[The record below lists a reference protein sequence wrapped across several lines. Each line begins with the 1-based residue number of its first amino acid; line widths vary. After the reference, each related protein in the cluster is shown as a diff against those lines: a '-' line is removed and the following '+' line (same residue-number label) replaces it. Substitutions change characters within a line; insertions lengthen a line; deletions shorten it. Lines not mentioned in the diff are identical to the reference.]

1 MSPSPT
7 RYTAMTL
14 IRRLLPVILILLV
27 SVCAHSQEAA
37 AVDSLRK
44 AMEKAVTLEQKFPL
58 MEELSRVLMNVSPKQ
73 SDEMGSQLI
82 TLAEES
88 RDRKYMF
95 KAYLSNGTRC
105 SYMAS
110 QKVYSDKA
118 LGFYN
123 KALELARQN
132 RLTEETAIAQ
142 QHQALFYLMI
152 PDKEKAFAYITQAS
166 SLTATLP
173 NDSLRAESFNIFGQ
187 VYQAKNENIMA
198 LRSYLNGLRLAEDIK
213 NPALIRN
220 CYIYLS
226 DFYSDIEDY
235 DKSIDYMTLAFKK
248 LDQINEKNVPYQ
260 KVIYTNNLGNLFA
273 KKKNYDIAISYF
285 ERSIR
290 MADSLKF
297 STLKIPGYIS
307 LLNQYLRIDE
317 PQKALNYLNS
327 KEGDELKKYLT
338 NFGMAPVI
346 DQAYGVVYTGLG
358 RFDSAGIL
366 LEKARPMFENS
377 GNEYN
382 KVGFIAQLATY
393 YNKSGNYKMAIEQYL
408 QVKELSERNGW
419 LENVEKAAKYLDTL
433 YRKTGNLQE
442 SGKYNALYY
451 QYKDSIKTLKREN
464 EMRKEEADDEQ
475 QRLLKSQK
483 EAEELKKR
491 RNNIQ
496 YLAIVIGIISLFLSL
511 VVLGMFKVSA
521 GVIKAIG
528 FFVFLMFF
536 EFIFLIFKKNIYEFT
551 KGEPWKDLAFMI
563 GLAAIL
569 VPLHHWL
576 EHKVLH
582 YLTSHNRLTAAGHQI
597 RRRIFGR
604 GDQ

>member
-1 MSPSPT
+1 MN
-7 RYTAMTL
+7 RL
-14 IRRLLPVILILLV
+14 RRLIPVILLLIV
-27 SVCAHSQEAA
+27 SLSARSQEAA

-44 AMEKAVTLEQKFPL
+44 AMAKANTLEEKFPM
-58 MEELSRVLMNVSPKQ
+58 MEELSRVLMNVNPKQ
-73 SDEMGSQLI
+73 SDDMGSQLI

-95 KAYLSNGTRC
+95 KAYLSNGDRS

-110 QKVYSDKA
+110 QKAYSDKA
-118 LGFYN
+118 IEFYE
-123 KALELARQN
+123 KALALAKQN
-132 RLTEETAIAQ
+132 RMIEETGTAQ
-142 QHQALFYLMI
+142 LHLAMLYLMI
-152 PDKEKAFAYITQAS
+152 PDKEKALSIAS
-166 SLTATLP
+166 EAKSLLENQS
-173 NDSLRAESFNIFGQ
+173 NDSLKAESLNVEGQ
-187 VYQAKNENIMA
+187 AYQAKRGNIIA
-198 LRSYLNGLRLAEDIK
+198 LQRYFKALRLAEKIN

-220 CYIYLS
+220 CYLYLS

-235 DKSIDYMTLAFKK
+235 DKAIDFMTLAYKQLDK
-248 LDQINEKNVPYQ
+248 LNEKNVPYQ

-273 KKKNYDIAISYF
+273 KKKNYNIAISYF

-297 STLKIPGYIS
+297 STLKIPGYVS
-307 LLNQYLRIDE
+307 LLNQYIRLDE
-317 PQKALNYLNS
+317 PQKALDYLNS
-327 KEGDELKKYLT
+327 SSGAELKKYLS

-377 GNEYN
+377 TNLYN
-382 KVGFIAQLATY
+382 KVGFLAQLASY
-393 YNKSGNYKMAIEQYL
+393 YNKSGNYKLAIDHYL
-408 QVKELSERNGW
+408 QVMQLSEQNGW

-433 YRKTGNLQE
+433 YRKTGNLDE
-442 SGKYNALYY
+442 AGKFNIIYY
-451 QYKDSIKTLKREN
+451 KYKDSIKTLLIEN
-464 EMRKEEADDEQ
+464 DIRKEEAEDER
-475 QRLLKSQK
+475 QRQLEAEK

-496 YLAIVIGIISLFLSL
+496 YLAIVIGIISLFVSL
-511 VVLGMFKVSA
+511 VILGMFKVSA
-521 GVIKAIG
+521 GVIRAIG

-582 YLTSHNRLTAAGHQI
+582 YLTSHNRLTAAGHHI
-597 RRRIFGR
+597 RKRIFGK
-604 GDQ
+604 GDE

>member
-1 MSPSPT
+1 MI
-7 RYTAMTL
+7 YL
-14 IRRLLPVILILLV
+14 RRLLPVILILCISL
-27 SVCAHSQEAA
+27 SVRSQEAA

-44 AMEKAVTLEQKFPL
+44 ALSKALTLEEKFPL
-58 MEELSRVLMNVSPKQ
+58 MEELSRVLMNVNPKEA
-73 SDEMGSQLI
+73 DETGAGLI
-82 TLAEES
+82 KLAEES

-95 KAYLSNGTRC
+95 KAYLSNGDRN

-110 QKVYSDKA
+110 QKAYSDKSIQY
-118 LGFYN
+118 YN

-132 RLTEETAIAQ
+132 RLTEETGIAQ
-142 QHQALFYLMI
+142 LHLAMLYLVI
-152 PDKEKAFAYITQAS
+152 PDKEKALSNITQGS
-166 SLTATLP
+166 SLIATLS
-173 NDSLRAESFNIFGQ
+173 NDSLRAESYNVFGQ
-187 VYQAKNENIMA
+187 VYQAKNENILA
-198 LRSYLNGLRLAEDIK
+198 LRSYLNALRLAESLK
-213 NPALIRN
+213 NAALIRN

-235 DKSIDYMTLAFKK
+235 DRSIDYMTLAYKK
-248 LDQINEKNVPYQ
+248 IDEVKEKNVPYQ

-297 STLKIPGYIS
+297 STLKIPGYVS
-307 LLNQYLRIDE
+307 LLNQYLRKDE
-317 PQKALNYLNS
+317 PQKALDYLNS
-327 KEGDELKKYLT
+327 TPGSELKQYLV

-358 RFDSAGIL
+358 RYDSAGIY

-377 GNEYN
+377 SNESS
-382 KVGFIAQLATY
+382 KVGFLAQMATY
-393 YNKSGNYKMAIEQYL
+393 YNKSGNYKMAIDHFL
-408 QVKELSERNGW
+408 RVKEISERNGW
-419 LENVEKAAKYLDTL
+419 LDFVEKSSKNLDSL
-433 YRKTGNLQE
+433 YRKTGNLE
-442 SGKYNALYY
+442 EAGRYNAVYY
-451 QYKDSIKTLKREN
+451 QFKDSIETLRRDK
-464 EMRKEEADDEQ
+464 EMRQAEAEDEQ
-475 QRLLKSQK
+475 QRLERSQQA
-483 EAEELKKR
+483 AEELKKR

-496 YLAIVIGIISLFLSL
+496 YLAIVIGIISLFVSL
-511 VVLGMFKVSA
+511 VILGMFKVSS

-536 EFIFLIFKKNIYEFT
+536 EFIFLIFKKQIYTQT

-563 GLAAIL
+563 ALAAIL

-582 YLTSHNRLTAAGHQI
+582 YLTSHNRLTAAGHHI
-597 RRRIFGR
+597 RKKIFGK
-604 GDQ
+604 GGAE

>member
-1 MSPSPT
+1 
-7 RYTAMTL
+7 MTL

-44 AMEKAVTLEQKFPL
+44 AMEKAVTLEQKFPM
-58 MEELSRVLMNVSPKQ
+58 MEELSRVLMNVNPAQ
-73 SDEMGSQLI
+73 SDEVGSQLI

-95 KAYLSNGTRC
+95 KAYLSNGVRC

-110 QKVYSDKA
+110 QKAYSEKA
-118 LGFYN
+118 IEFYS
-123 KALELARQN
+123 KALELAKKN
-132 RLTEETAIAQ
+132 HMTEETGTAQ
-142 QHQALFYLMI
+142 LHMAMLYLMI
-152 PDKEKAFAYITQAS
+152 PDKEKAMSI
-166 SLTATLP
+166 ATEAKTLLENQP
-173 NDSLRAESFNIFGQ
+173 NDSLKAESLNVEGQ
-187 VYQAKNENIMA
+187 VYQAKRGNIIA
-198 LRSYLNGLRLAEDIK
+198 LQRYFTALRLAEKIN

-220 CYIYLS
+220 CYLYLS

-235 DKSIDYMTLAFKK
+235 DKAIDFMTLAYKQLDK
-248 LDQINEKNVPYQ
+248 LNEKNVPYQ

-273 KKKNYDIAISYF
+273 KKKNYNIAISYF

-297 STLKIPGYIS
+297 STLKIPGYVS
-307 LLNQYLRIDE
+307 LLNQYIRLDE
-317 PQKALNYLNS
+317 PQKALDYLNS
-327 KEGDELKKYLT
+327 SSGAELKKYLS

-377 GNEYN
+377 TNLYN
-382 KVGFIAQLATY
+382 KVGFLAQLASY
-393 YNKSGNYKMAIEQYL
+393 YNKSGNYKLAIDHYL
-408 QVKELSERNGW
+408 QVMQLSEQNGW

-433 YRKTGNLQE
+433 YRKTGNLDE
-442 SGKYNALYY
+442 AGKFNIIYY
-451 QYKDSIKTLKREN
+451 KYKDSIKTLLIEN
-464 EMRKEEADDEQ
+464 DIRKEEAEDER
-475 QRLLKSQK
+475 QRQLEAEK

-496 YLAIVIGIISLFLSL
+496 YLAIVIGIISLFVSL
-511 VVLGMFKVSA
+511 VILGMFKVSA
-521 GVIKAIG
+521 GVIRAIG

-563 GLAAIL
+563 ALAAIL

-597 RRRIFGR
+597 RKRIFGR

>member
-1 MSPSPT
+1 
-7 RYTAMTL
+7 
-14 IRRLLPVILILLV
+14 
-27 SVCAHSQEAA
+27 
-37 AVDSLRK
+37 
-44 AMEKAVTLEQKFPL
+44 
-58 MEELSRVLMNVSPKQ
+58 
-73 SDEMGSQLI
+73 MGSQLI

-327 KEGDELKKYLT
+327 KEGNELKKYLT

>member
-1 MSPSPT
+1 MN
-7 RYTAMTL
+7 RL
-14 IRRLLPVILILLV
+14 RRLIPVILLLIV
-27 SVCAHSQEAA
+27 SLSARSQEAA

-44 AMEKAVTLEQKFPL
+44 AMAKANTLEEKFPM
-58 MEELSRVLMNVSPKQ
+58 MEELSRVLMNVNPKQ
-73 SDEMGSQLI
+73 SDDMGSQLI

-95 KAYLSNGTRC
+95 KAYLSNGDRS

-110 QKVYSDKA
+110 QKAYSDKA
-118 LGFYN
+118 IEFYE
-123 KALELARQN
+123 KALALAKQN
-132 RLTEETAIAQ
+132 RMIEETGTAQ
-142 QHQALFYLMI
+142 LHLAMLYLMI
-152 PDKEKAFAYITQAS
+152 PDKEKALSIAS
-166 SLTATLP
+166 EAKSLLENQS
-173 NDSLRAESFNIFGQ
+173 NDSLKAESLNVEGQ
-187 VYQAKNENIMA
+187 AYQAKRGNIIA
-198 LRSYLNGLRLAEDIK
+198 LQRYFKALRLAEKIN

-220 CYIYLS
+220 CYLYLS

-235 DKSIDYMTLAFKK
+235 DKAIDFMTLAYKQLDK
-248 LDQINEKNVPYQ
+248 LNEKNVPYQ

-273 KKKNYDIAISYF
+273 KKKNYNIAISYF

-297 STLKIPGYIS
+297 STLKIPGYVS
-307 LLNQYLRIDE
+307 LLNQYIRLDE
-317 PQKALNYLNS
+317 PQKALDYLNS
-327 KEGDELKKYLT
+327 SSGAELKKYLS

-377 GNEYN
+377 TNLYN
-382 KVGFIAQLATY
+382 KVGFLAQLASY
-393 YNKSGNYKMAIEQYL
+393 YNKSGNYKLAIDHYL
-408 QVKELSERNGW
+408 QVMQLSEQNGW

-433 YRKTGNLQE
+433 YRKTGNLDE
-442 SGKYNALYY
+442 AGKFNIIYY
-451 QYKDSIKTLKREN
+451 KYKDSIKTLLIEN
-464 EMRKEEADDEQ
+464 DIRKEEAEDER
-475 QRLLKSQK
+475 QRQLEAEK

-496 YLAIVIGIISLFLSL
+496 YLAIVIGIISLFVSL
-511 VVLGMFKVSA
+511 VILGMFKVSA
-521 GVIKAIG
+521 GVIRAIG

-563 GLAAIL
+563 ALAAIL

-582 YLTSHNRLTAAGHQI
+582 YLTSHNRLTAAGHHI
-597 RRRIFGR
+597 RKRIFGK
-604 GDQ
+604 GDE

>member
-1 MSPSPT
+1 
-7 RYTAMTL
+7 
-14 IRRLLPVILILLV
+14 V
-27 SVCAHSQEAA
+27 
-37 AVDSLRK
+37 
-44 AMEKAVTLEQKFPL
+44 
-58 MEELSRVLMNVSPKQ
+58 
-73 SDEMGSQLI
+73 
-82 TLAEES
+82 
-88 RDRKYMF
+88 
-95 KAYLSNGTRC
+95 
-105 SYMAS
+105 
-110 QKVYSDKA
+110 
-118 LGFYN
+118 
-123 KALELARQN
+123 
-132 RLTEETAIAQ
+132 
-142 QHQALFYLMI
+142 
-152 PDKEKAFAYITQAS
+152 
-166 SLTATLP
+166 
-173 NDSLRAESFNIFGQ
+173 
-187 VYQAKNENIMA
+187 
-198 LRSYLNGLRLAEDIK
+198 
-213 NPALIRN
+213 RN

-235 DKSIDYMTLAFKK
+235 DKSIDYMTLAYKK
-248 LDQINEKNVPYQ
+248 LDQINEKNVAYQ

-358 RFDSAGIL
+358 RYDSAGIL
-366 LEKARPMFENS
+366 LEKAGPMFENS
-377 GNEYN
+377 GNDYN
-382 KVGFIAQLATY
+382 KVGFLAQLASY
-393 YNKSGNYKMAIEQYL
+393 YNKSGNYKMAIEKYL
-408 QVKELSERNGW
+408 LVKEFSERNGW
-419 LENVEKAAKYLDTL
+419 LENVEKASKYLDTL

-563 GLAAIL
+563 ALAAIL

-604 GDQ
+604 GDAE

>member
-1 MSPSPT
+1 
-7 RYTAMTL
+7 MTL

-44 AMEKAVTLEQKFPL
+44 AMAKAVTLEQKFPM
-58 MEELSRVLMNVSPKQ
+58 MEELSRVLMNVNPKQ
-73 SDEMGSQLI
+73 SDDMGSQLI

-95 KAYLSNGTRC
+95 KAYLSNGDRS

-110 QKVYSDKA
+110 QKAYSDKA
-118 LGFYN
+118 IEFYE
-123 KALELARQN
+123 KALALAKQN
-132 RLTEETAIAQ
+132 RMIEETGTAQ
-142 QHQALFYLMI
+142 LHLAMLYLMI
-152 PDKEKAFAYITQAS
+152 PDKEKALSIAS
-166 SLTATLP
+166 EAKSLLENQS
-173 NDSLRAESFNIFGQ
+173 NDSLKAESLNVEGQ
-187 VYQAKNENIMA
+187 AYQAKRGNIIA
-198 LRSYLNGLRLAEDIK
+198 LQRYFKALRLAEKIN

-220 CYIYLS
+220 CYLYLS

-235 DKSIDYMTLAFKK
+235 DKAIDFMTLAYKQLDK
-248 LDQINEKNVPYQ
+248 LNEKNVPYQ

-273 KKKNYDIAISYF
+273 KKKNYNIAISYF

-297 STLKIPGYIS
+297 STLKIPGYVS
-307 LLNQYLRIDE
+307 LLNQYIRLDE
-317 PQKALNYLNS
+317 PQKALDYLNS
-327 KEGDELKKYLT
+327 SSGAELKKYLS

-377 GNEYN
+377 TNLYN
-382 KVGFIAQLATY
+382 KVGFLAQLASY
-393 YNKSGNYKMAIEQYL
+393 YNKSGNYKLAIDHYL
-408 QVKELSERNGW
+408 QVMQLSEQNGW

-433 YRKTGNLQE
+433 YRKTGNLDE
-442 SGKYNALYY
+442 AGKFNIIYY
-451 QYKDSIKTLKREN
+451 KYKDSIKTLLIEN
-464 EMRKEEADDEQ
+464 DIRKEEAEDER
-475 QRLLKSQK
+475 QRQLEAEK

-496 YLAIVIGIISLFLSL
+496 YLAIVIGIISLFVSL
-511 VVLGMFKVSA
+511 VILGMFKVSA
-521 GVIKAIG
+521 GVIRAIG

-597 RRRIFGR
+597 RKRIFGR

>member
-1 MSPSPT
+1 
-7 RYTAMTL
+7 MTL

-44 AMEKAVTLEQKFPL
+44 AMAKAVTLEQKFPM
-58 MEELSRVLMNVSPKQ
+58 MEELSRVLMNVNPKQ
-73 SDEMGSQLI
+73 SDDMGSQLI

-95 KAYLSNGTRC
+95 KAYLSNGDRS

-110 QKVYSDKA
+110 QKAYSDKA
-118 LGFYN
+118 IEFYE
-123 KALELARQN
+123 KALALAKQN
-132 RLTEETAIAQ
+132 RMIEETGTAQ
-142 QHQALFYLMI
+142 LHLAMLYLMI
-152 PDKEKAFAYITQAS
+152 PDKEKALSIAS
-166 SLTATLP
+166 EAKSLLENQS
-173 NDSLRAESFNIFGQ
+173 NDSLKAESLNVEGQ
-187 VYQAKNENIMA
+187 AYQAKRGNIIA
-198 LRSYLNGLRLAEDIK
+198 LQRYFKALRLAEKIN

-220 CYIYLS
+220 CYLYLS

-235 DKSIDYMTLAFKK
+235 DKAIDFMTLAYKQLDK
-248 LDQINEKNVPYQ
+248 LNEKNVPYQ

-273 KKKNYDIAISYF
+273 KKKNYNIAISYF

-297 STLKIPGYIS
+297 STLKIPGYVS
-307 LLNQYLRIDE
+307 LLNQYIRLDE
-317 PQKALNYLNS
+317 PQKALDYLNS
-327 KEGDELKKYLT
+327 SSGAELKKYLS

-377 GNEYN
+377 TNLYN
-382 KVGFIAQLATY
+382 KVGFLAQLASY
-393 YNKSGNYKMAIEQYL
+393 YNKSGNYKLAIDHYL
-408 QVKELSERNGW
+408 QVMQLSEQNGW

-433 YRKTGNLQE
+433 YRKTGNLDE
-442 SGKYNALYY
+442 AGKFNIIYY
-451 QYKDSIKTLKREN
+451 KYKDSIKTLLIEN
-464 EMRKEEADDEQ
+464 DIRKEEAEDER
-475 QRLLKSQK
+475 QRQLEAEK

-496 YLAIVIGIISLFLSL
+496 YLAIVIGIISLFVSL
-511 VVLGMFKVSA
+511 VILGMFKVSA
-521 GVIKAIG
+521 GVIRAIG

-563 GLAAIL
+563 ALAAIL

-597 RRRIFGR
+597 RKRIFGR

>member
-1 MSPSPT
+1 MN
-7 RYTAMTL
+7 RL
-14 IRRLLPVILILLV
+14 RRLIPVILLLIV
-27 SVCAHSQEAA
+27 SLSARSQEAA

-44 AMEKAVTLEQKFPL
+44 AMAKANTLEQKFPM
-58 MEELSRVLMNVSPKQ
+58 MEELSRVLMNVNPKQ
-73 SDEMGSQLI
+73 SDDMGSQLI

-95 KAYLSNGTRC
+95 KAYLSNGDRS

-110 QKVYSDKA
+110 QKAYSDKA
-118 LGFYN
+118 IEFYE
-123 KALELARQN
+123 KALALAKQN
-132 RLTEETAIAQ
+132 RMIEETGTAQ
-142 QHQALFYLMI
+142 LHLAMLYLMI
-152 PDKEKAFAYITQAS
+152 PDKEKALSIAS
-166 SLTATLP
+166 EAKSLLENQS
-173 NDSLRAESFNIFGQ
+173 NDSLKAESLNVEGQ
-187 VYQAKNENIMA
+187 AYQAKRGNIIA
-198 LRSYLNGLRLAEDIK
+198 LQRYFKALRLAEKIN

-220 CYIYLS
+220 CYLYLS

-235 DKSIDYMTLAFKK
+235 DKAIDFMTLAYKQLDK
-248 LDQINEKNVPYQ
+248 LNEKNVPYQ

-273 KKKNYDIAISYF
+273 KKKNYNIAISYF

-297 STLKIPGYIS
+297 STLKIPGYVS
-307 LLNQYLRIDE
+307 LLNQYIRLDE
-317 PQKALNYLNS
+317 PQKALDYLNS
-327 KEGDELKKYLT
+327 SSGAELKKYLS

-377 GNEYN
+377 TNLYN
-382 KVGFIAQLATY
+382 KVGFLAQLASY
-393 YNKSGNYKMAIEQYL
+393 YNKSGNYKLAIDHYL
-408 QVKELSERNGW
+408 QVMQLSEQNGW

-433 YRKTGNLQE
+433 YRKTGNLDE
-442 SGKYNALYY
+442 AGKFNIIYY
-451 QYKDSIKTLKREN
+451 KYKDSIKTLLIEN
-464 EMRKEEADDEQ
+464 DIRKEEAEDER
-475 QRLLKSQK
+475 QRQLEAEK

-496 YLAIVIGIISLFLSL
+496 YLAIVIGIISLFVSL
-511 VVLGMFKVSA
+511 VILGMFKVSA
-521 GVIKAIG
+521 GVIRAIG

-563 GLAAIL
+563 ALAAIL

-582 YLTSHNRLTAAGHQI
+582 YLTSHNRLTAAGHHI
-597 RRRIFGR
+597 RKRIFGR

>member
-1 MSPSPT
+1 MN
-7 RYTAMTL
+7 RL
-14 IRRLLPVILILLV
+14 RRLITVILLLIV
-27 SVCAHSQEAA
+27 SLSARSQEAA
-37 AVDSLRK
+37 AVDSLRMAMAK
-44 AMEKAVTLEQKFPL
+44 ANTLEEKFPL
-58 MEELSRVLMNVSPKQ
+58 MEELSRVLMNVNPAQ
-73 SDEMGSQLI
+73 SDEVGSQLI

-110 QKVYSDKA
+110 QKAYSDKS
-118 LGFYN
+118 LSFYN

-142 QHQALFYLMI
+142 QHLALFYLMI

-166 SLTATLP
+166 SQTATLP

-187 VYQAKNENIMA
+187 VYQAKNEYIMA
-198 LRSYLNGLRLAEDIK
+198 LRSYLNGLRLAEEIK
-213 NPALIRN
+213 NPALVRN

-235 DKSIDYMTLAFKK
+235 DKSIDYMTLAYKK
-248 LDQINEKNVPYQ
+248 LDQINEKNVAYQ

-358 RFDSAGIL
+358 RYDSAGIL
-366 LEKARPMFENS
+366 LEKAGPMFENS
-377 GNEYN
+377 GNDYN
-382 KVGFIAQLATY
+382 KVGFLAQLASY
-393 YNKSGNYKMAIEQYL
+393 YNKSGNYKMAIEKYL
-408 QVKELSERNGW
+408 LVKEFSERNGW
-419 LENVEKAAKYLDTL
+419 LENVEKASKYLDTL

-563 GLAAIL
+563 ALAAIL

-604 GDQ
+604 GDAE

>member
-1 MSPSPT
+1 MN
-7 RYTAMTL
+7 RL
-14 IRRLLPVILILLV
+14 RRLIPVILLLIV
-27 SVCAHSQEAA
+27 SLSARSQEAA

-44 AMEKAVTLEQKFPL
+44 AMAKANTLEEKFPM
-58 MEELSRVLMNVSPKQ
+58 MEELSRVLMNVNPKQ
-73 SDEMGSQLI
+73 SDDMGSQLI

-95 KAYLSNGTRC
+95 KAYLSNGDRS

-110 QKVYSDKA
+110 QKAYSDKA
-118 LGFYN
+118 IEFYE
-123 KALELARQN
+123 KALALAKQN
-132 RLTEETAIAQ
+132 RMIEETGTAQ
-142 QHQALFYLMI
+142 LHLAMLYLMI
-152 PDKEKAFAYITQAS
+152 PDKEKALSIAS
-166 SLTATLP
+166 EAKSLLENQS
-173 NDSLRAESFNIFGQ
+173 NDSLKAESLNVEGQ
-187 VYQAKNENIMA
+187 AYQAKRGNIIA
-198 LRSYLNGLRLAEDIK
+198 LQRYFKALRLAEKIN

-220 CYIYLS
+220 CYLYLS

-235 DKSIDYMTLAFKK
+235 DKAIDFMTLAYKQLDK
-248 LDQINEKNVPYQ
+248 LNEKNVPYQ

-273 KKKNYDIAISYF
+273 KKKNYNIAISYF

-297 STLKIPGYIS
+297 STLKIPGYVS
-307 LLNQYLRIDE
+307 LLNQYIRLDE
-317 PQKALNYLNS
+317 PQKALDYLNS
-327 KEGDELKKYLT
+327 SSGAELKKYLS

-377 GNEYN
+377 TNLYN
-382 KVGFIAQLATY
+382 KVGFLAQLASY
-393 YNKSGNYKMAIEQYL
+393 YNKSGNYKLAIDHYL
-408 QVKELSERNGW
+408 QVMQLSEQNGW

-433 YRKTGNLQE
+433 YRKTGNLDE
-442 SGKYNALYY
+442 AGKFNIIYY
-451 QYKDSIKTLKREN
+451 KYKDSIKTLLIEN
-464 EMRKEEADDEQ
+464 DIRKEEAEDER
-475 QRLLKSQK
+475 QRQLEAEK

-496 YLAIVIGIISLFLSL
+496 YLAIVIGIISLFVSL
-511 VVLGMFKVSA
+511 VILGMFKVSA
-521 GVIKAIG
+521 GVIRAIG

-563 GLAAIL
+563 ALAAIL

-597 RRRIFGR
+597 RKRIFGR

>member
-1 MSPSPT
+1 MT
-7 RYTAMTL
+7 IKRYILATAVCCMFS
-14 IRRLLPVILILLV
+14 V
-27 SVCAHSQEAA
+27 SMYAQEAA
-37 AVDSLRK
+37 AVDSLRA
-44 AMEKAVTLEQKFPL
+44 AMGKAVTLEQKFPL
-58 MEELSRVLMNVSPKQ
+58 MEELSRVLMNVNPKQ
-73 SDEMGSQLI
+73 ADETGTQLI

-118 LGFYN
+118 LSFYN

-132 RLTEETAIAQ
+132 RLTEETGIAQ
-142 QHQALFYLMI
+142 QHLAMFYLLI
-152 PDKEKAFAYITQAS
+152 PDKEKAFSYITQAS
-166 SLTATLP
+166 SLTATLS

-187 VYQAKNENIMA
+187 VYQAKNENILA
-198 LRSYLNGLRLAEDIK
+198 LRSYLNGLRLAEELK
-213 NPALIRN
+213 NSPLIRN
-220 CYIYLS
+220 CYLYLS
-226 DFYSDIEDY
+226 DFYADIEDY
-235 DKSIDYMTLAFKK
+235 DKAIDYTTLAYKILESIK
-248 LDQINEKNVPYQ
+248 EKNVPYQ

-297 STLKIPGYIS
+297 STLKIPGYVS
-307 LLNQYLRIDE
+307 LLNQYLRMDE

-327 KEGDELKKYLT
+327 KEGNELKKYLT
-338 NFGMAPVI
+338 NFGMSAVI

-366 LEKARPMFENS
+366 LEKARPMFENG

-393 YNKSGNYKMAIEQYL
+393 YNKSGNYKMAISHYL
-408 QVKELSERNGW
+408 QVKDISERNGW

-433 YRKTGNLQE
+433 YSKTGNLQE

-475 QRLLKSQK
+475 QRLMRAQK
-483 EAEELKKR
+483 EAEEIKKR

-496 YLAIVIGIISLFLSL
+496 YLAIVIGIISLFVSM
-511 VVLGMFKVSA
+511 VILGMFKVSA
-521 GVIKAIG
+521 GVIRAVG

-536 EFIFLIFKKNIYEFT
+536 EFIFLIFKKNIYSIT
-551 KGEPWKDLAFMI
+551 QGEPWKDLAFMI
-563 GLAAIL
+563 ALAAIL

-582 YLTSHNRLTAAGHQI
+582 YLTSHNRLTLAGYHI
-597 RRRIFGR
+597 RRKIFGK
-604 GDQ
+604 GDAE

>member
-1 MSPSPT
+1 
-7 RYTAMTL
+7 
-14 IRRLLPVILILLV
+14 
-27 SVCAHSQEAA
+27 
-37 AVDSLRK
+37 
-44 AMEKAVTLEQKFPL
+44 
-58 MEELSRVLMNVSPKQ
+58 VLMNVNPKQ
-73 SDEMGSQLI
+73 SDDMGSQLI

-95 KAYLSNGTRC
+95 KAYLSNGDRS

-110 QKVYSDKA
+110 QKAYSDKA
-118 LGFYN
+118 IEFYE
-123 KALELARQN
+123 KALALAKQN
-132 RLTEETAIAQ
+132 RMIEETGTAQ
-142 QHQALFYLMI
+142 LHLAMLYLMI
-152 PDKEKAFAYITQAS
+152 PDKEKALSIAS
-166 SLTATLP
+166 EAKSLLENQS
-173 NDSLRAESFNIFGQ
+173 NDSLKAESLNVEGQ
-187 VYQAKNENIMA
+187 AYQAKRGNIIA
-198 LRSYLNGLRLAEDIK
+198 LQRYFKALRLAEKIN

-220 CYIYLS
+220 CYLYLS

-235 DKSIDYMTLAFKK
+235 DKAIDFMTLAYKQLDK
-248 LDQINEKNVPYQ
+248 LNEKNVPYQ

-273 KKKNYDIAISYF
+273 KKKNYNIAISYF

-297 STLKIPGYIS
+297 STLKIPGYVS
-307 LLNQYLRIDE
+307 LLNQYIRLDE
-317 PQKALNYLNS
+317 PQKALDYLNS
-327 KEGDELKKYLT
+327 SSGAELKKYLS

-377 GNEYN
+377 TNLYN
-382 KVGFIAQLATY
+382 KVGFLAQLASY
-393 YNKSGNYKMAIEQYL
+393 YNKSGNYKLAIDHYL
-408 QVKELSERNGW
+408 QVMQLSEQNGW

-433 YRKTGNLQE
+433 YRKTGNLDE
-442 SGKYNALYY
+442 AGKFNIIYY
-451 QYKDSIKTLKREN
+451 KYKDSIKTLLIEN
-464 EMRKEEADDEQ
+464 DIRKEEAEDER
-475 QRLLKSQK
+475 QRQLEAEK

-496 YLAIVIGIISLFLSL
+496 YLAIVIGIISLFVSL
-511 VVLGMFKVSA
+511 VILGMFKVSA
-521 GVIKAIG
+521 GVIRAIG

-563 GLAAIL
+563 ALAAIL

-597 RRRIFGR
+597 RKRIFGR

>member
-1 MSPSPT
+1 MN
-7 RYTAMTL
+7 RL
-14 IRRLLPVILILLV
+14 RRLIPVILLLIV
-27 SVCAHSQEAA
+27 SLSARSQEAA

-44 AMEKAVTLEQKFPL
+44 AMAKANTLEEKFPM
-58 MEELSRVLMNVSPKQ
+58 MEELSRVLMNVNPKQ
-73 SDEMGSQLI
+73 SDDMGSQLI

-95 KAYLSNGTRC
+95 KAYLSNGDRS

-110 QKVYSDKA
+110 QKAYSDKA
-118 LGFYN
+118 IEFYE
-123 KALELARQN
+123 KALALAKQN
-132 RLTEETAIAQ
+132 RMIEETGTAQ
-142 QHQALFYLMI
+142 LHLAMLYLMI
-152 PDKEKAFAYITQAS
+152 PDKEKALSIAS
-166 SLTATLP
+166 EAKSLLENQS
-173 NDSLRAESFNIFGQ
+173 NDSLKAESLNVEGQ
-187 VYQAKNENIMA
+187 AYQAKRGNIIA
-198 LRSYLNGLRLAEDIK
+198 LQRYFKALRLAEKIN

-220 CYIYLS
+220 CYLYLS

-235 DKSIDYMTLAFKK
+235 DKAIDFMTLAYKQLDK
-248 LDQINEKNVPYQ
+248 LNEKNVPYQ

-273 KKKNYDIAISYF
+273 KKKNYNIAISYF

-297 STLKIPGYIS
+297 STLKIPGYVS
-307 LLNQYLRIDE
+307 LLNQYIRLDE
-317 PQKALNYLNS
+317 PQKALDYLNS
-327 KEGDELKKYLT
+327 SSGAELKKYLS

-377 GNEYN
+377 TNLYN
-382 KVGFIAQLATY
+382 KVGFLAQLASY
-393 YNKSGNYKMAIEQYL
+393 YNKSGNYKLAIDHYL
-408 QVKELSERNGW
+408 QVMQLSEQNGW

-433 YRKTGNLQE
+433 YRKTGNLDE
-442 SGKYNALYY
+442 AGKFNIIYY
-451 QYKDSIKTLKREN
+451 KYKDSIKTLLIEN
-464 EMRKEEADDEQ
+464 DIRKEEAEDER
-475 QRLLKSQK
+475 QRQLEAEK

-496 YLAIVIGIISLFLSL
+496 YLAIVIGIISLFVSL
-511 VVLGMFKVSA
+511 VILGMFKVSA
-521 GVIKAIG
+521 GVIRAIG

-597 RRRIFGR
+597 RKRIFGR

>member
-1 MSPSPT
+1 M
-7 RYTAMTL
+7 A
-14 IRRLLPVILILLV
+14 
-27 SVCAHSQEAA
+27 
-37 AVDSLRK
+37 
-44 AMEKAVTLEQKFPL
+44 KAVTLEQKFPM
-58 MEELSRVLMNVSPKQ
+58 MEELSRVLMNVNPKQ
-73 SDEMGSQLI
+73 SDDMGSQLI

-95 KAYLSNGTRC
+95 KAYLSNGDRS

-110 QKVYSDKA
+110 QKAYSDKA
-118 LGFYN
+118 IEFYE
-123 KALELARQN
+123 KALALAKQN
-132 RLTEETAIAQ
+132 RMIEETGTAQ
-142 QHQALFYLMI
+142 LHLAMLYLMI
-152 PDKEKAFAYITQAS
+152 PDKEKALSIAS
-166 SLTATLP
+166 EAKSLLENQS
-173 NDSLRAESFNIFGQ
+173 NDSLKAESLNVEGQ
-187 VYQAKNENIMA
+187 AYQAKRGNIIA
-198 LRSYLNGLRLAEDIK
+198 LQRYFKALRLAEKIN

-220 CYIYLS
+220 CYLYLS

-235 DKSIDYMTLAFKK
+235 DKAIDFMTLAYKQLDK
-248 LDQINEKNVPYQ
+248 LNEKNVPYQ

-273 KKKNYDIAISYF
+273 KKKNYNIAISYF

-297 STLKIPGYIS
+297 STLKIPGYVS
-307 LLNQYLRIDE
+307 LLNQYIRLDE
-317 PQKALNYLNS
+317 PQKALDYLNS
-327 KEGDELKKYLT
+327 SSGAELKKYLS

-377 GNEYN
+377 TNLYN
-382 KVGFIAQLATY
+382 KVGFLAQLASY
-393 YNKSGNYKMAIEQYL
+393 YNKSGNYKLAIDHYL
-408 QVKELSERNGW
+408 QVMQLSEQNGW

-433 YRKTGNLQE
+433 YRKTGNLDE
-442 SGKYNALYY
+442 AGKFNIIYY
-451 QYKDSIKTLKREN
+451 KYKDSIKTLLIEN
-464 EMRKEEADDEQ
+464 DIRKEEAEDER
-475 QRLLKSQK
+475 QRQLEAEK

-496 YLAIVIGIISLFLSL
+496 YLAIVIGIISLFVSL
-511 VVLGMFKVSA
+511 VILGMFKVSA
-521 GVIKAIG
+521 GVIRAIG

-563 GLAAIL
+563 ALAAIL

-597 RRRIFGR
+597 RKRIFGR

>member
-1 MSPSPT
+1 MH
-7 RYTAMTL
+7 L
-14 IRRLLPVILILLV
+14 LRRLLPVIFILFV
-27 SVCAHSQEAA
+27 SLSARSQEAA
-37 AVDSLRK
+37 AVDSIRTAL
-44 AMEKAVTLEQKFPL
+44 AKAVTLEEKFPL

-73 SDEMGSQLI
+73 SDEIGSQLI

-110 QKVYSDKA
+110 QKAYSDKA

-142 QHQALFYLMI
+142 QHLAMFYLMI
-152 PDKEKAFAYITQAS
+152 PDKEKAFAFITQAS

-173 NDSLRAESFNIFGQ
+173 NDSLRAESLNIFGQ
-187 VYQAKNENIMA
+187 VYQAKNENILA

-235 DKSIDYMTLAFKK
+235 DKSIDFMTLAYKK
-248 LDQINEKNVPYQ
+248 LDEITEKNVPYY

-297 STLKIPGYIS
+297 STLKIPGYVS

-327 KEGDELKKYLT
+327 KAGDELKKYLT

-346 DQAYGVVYTGLG
+346 DQAYGVIYTGLG
-358 RFDSAGIL
+358 RFDSAGLL

-382 KVGFIAQLATY
+382 KVGFLAQLASF
-393 YNKSGNYKMAIEQYL
+393 YNKSGNYKMAIDHYL

-419 LENVEKAAKYLDTL
+419 LENVEKASKYLDTL

-442 SGKYNALYY
+442 SGKYNAIYY

-475 QRLLKSQK
+475 QRLLKTQK
-483 EAEELKKR
+483 EADELKKR

-496 YLAIVIGIISLFLSL
+496 YLAIVIGIFSLFVSL
-511 VVLGMFKVSA
+511 VILGMFKVSS
-521 GVIKAIG
+521 GVIRAIG

-551 KGEPWKDLAFMI
+551 KGEPWKDLGFMI
-563 GLAAIL
+563 ALAAIL

-582 YLTSHNRLTAAGHQI
+582 YLTSHNRLTAAGHHI
-597 RRRIFGR
+597 RKKIFGR

>member
-1 MSPSPT
+1 
-7 RYTAMTL
+7 
-14 IRRLLPVILILLV
+14 
-27 SVCAHSQEAA
+27 
-37 AVDSLRK
+37 
-44 AMEKAVTLEQKFPL
+44 MEKAVTLEQKFPM
-58 MEELSRVLMNVSPKQ
+58 MEELSRVLMNVNPAQ
-73 SDEMGSQLI
+73 SDEVGSQLI

-95 KAYLSNGTRC
+95 KAYLSNGDRS

-110 QKVYSDKA
+110 QKAYSDKA
-118 LGFYN
+118 IEFYE
-123 KALELARQN
+123 KALALAKQN
-132 RLTEETAIAQ
+132 RMIEETGTAQ
-142 QHQALFYLMI
+142 LHLAMLYLMI
-152 PDKEKAFAYITQAS
+152 PDKEKALSIAS
-166 SLTATLP
+166 EAKSLLENQS
-173 NDSLRAESFNIFGQ
+173 NDSLKAESLNVEGQ
-187 VYQAKNENIMA
+187 AYQAKRGNIIA
-198 LRSYLNGLRLAEDIK
+198 LQRYFKALRLAEKIN

-220 CYIYLS
+220 CYLYLS

-235 DKSIDYMTLAFKK
+235 DKAIDFMTLAYKQLDK
-248 LDQINEKNVPYQ
+248 LNEKNVPYQ

-273 KKKNYDIAISYF
+273 KKKNYNIAISYF

-297 STLKIPGYIS
+297 STLKIPGYVS
-307 LLNQYLRIDE
+307 LLNQYIRLDE
-317 PQKALNYLNS
+317 PQKALDYLNS
-327 KEGDELKKYLT
+327 SSGAELKKYLS

-377 GNEYN
+377 TNLYN
-382 KVGFIAQLATY
+382 KVGFLAQLASY
-393 YNKSGNYKMAIEQYL
+393 YNKSGNYKLAIDHYL
-408 QVKELSERNGW
+408 QVMQLSEQNGW

-433 YRKTGNLQE
+433 YRKTGNLDE
-442 SGKYNALYY
+442 AGKFNIIYY
-451 QYKDSIKTLKREN
+451 KYKDSIKTLLIEN
-464 EMRKEEADDEQ
+464 DIRKEEAEDER
-475 QRLLKSQK
+475 QRQLEAEK

-496 YLAIVIGIISLFLSL
+496 YLAIVIGIISLFVSL
-511 VVLGMFKVSA
+511 VILGMFKVSA
-521 GVIKAIG
+521 GVIRAIG

-536 EFIFLIFKKNIYEFT
+536 EFIFLIFNKNIYEFT

-597 RRRIFGR
+597 RKRIFGR

>member
-1 MSPSPT
+1 MT
-7 RYTAMTL
+7 IKRYILATAVCCMFS
-14 IRRLLPVILILLV
+14 V
-27 SVCAHSQEAA
+27 SMYAQEAA
-37 AVDSLRK
+37 AVDSLRA
-44 AMEKAVTLEQKFPL
+44 AMGKAVTLEQKFPL
-58 MEELSRVLMNVSPKQ
+58 MEELSRVLMNVNPKQ
-73 SDEMGSQLI
+73 ADETGTQLI

-118 LGFYN
+118 LSFYN

-132 RLTEETAIAQ
+132 RLTEETGIAQ
-142 QHQALFYLMI
+142 QHLAMFYLLI
-152 PDKEKAFAYITQAS
+152 PDKEKAFSYITQAS
-166 SLTATLP
+166 SLTATLS

-187 VYQAKNENIMA
+187 VYQAKNENILA
-198 LRSYLNGLRLAEDIK
+198 LRSYLNGLRLAEELK
-213 NPALIRN
+213 NSPLIRN
-220 CYIYLS
+220 CYLYLS
-226 DFYSDIEDY
+226 DFYADIEDY
-235 DKSIDYMTLAFKK
+235 DKAIDYTTLAYKILESIK
-248 LDQINEKNVPYQ
+248 EKNVPYQ

-297 STLKIPGYIS
+297 STLKIPGYVS
-307 LLNQYLRIDE
+307 LLNQYLRMDE

-338 NFGMAPVI
+338 NFGMSAVI

-366 LEKARPMFENS
+366 LEKARPMFENG

-393 YNKSGNYKMAIEQYL
+393 YNKSGNYKMAISHYL
-408 QVKELSERNGW
+408 QVKDISERNGW

-433 YRKTGNLQE
+433 YSKTGNLQE

-475 QRLLKSQK
+475 QRLMRAQK
-483 EAEELKKR
+483 EAEEIKKR

-496 YLAIVIGIISLFLSL
+496 YLAIVIGIISLFVSM
-511 VVLGMFKVSA
+511 VILGMFKVSA
-521 GVIKAIG
+521 GVIRAVG

-536 EFIFLIFKKNIYEFT
+536 EFIFLIFKKNIYSIT
-551 KGEPWKDLAFMI
+551 QGEPWKDLAFMI
-563 GLAAIL
+563 ALAAIL

-582 YLTSHNRLTAAGHQI
+582 YLTSHNRLTLAGYHI
-597 RRRIFGR
+597 RRKIFGK
-604 GDQ
+604 GDAE

>member
-1 MSPSPT
+1 MT
-7 RYTAMTL
+7 IKRYILATA
-14 IRRLLPVILILLV
+14 
-27 SVCAHSQEAA
+27 VCCMFSISMYAQEAA
-37 AVDSLRK
+37 AVDSLRA
-44 AMEKAVTLEQKFPL
+44 AMGKAVTLEQKFPL
-58 MEELSRVLMNVSPKQ
+58 MEELSRVLMNVNPKQ
-73 SDEMGSQLI
+73 ADEAGTQLI
-82 TLAEES
+82 ALAEES

-110 QKVYSDKA
+110 QKAYSDKA
-118 LGFYN
+118 LSFYN

-132 RLTEETAIAQ
+132 RLTEETGIAQ
-142 QHQALFYLMI
+142 QHLAMFYLLI
-152 PDKEKAFAYITQAS
+152 PDKEKAFSYITQAS
-166 SLTATLP
+166 SLTATLS
-173 NDSLRAESFNIFGQ
+173 NDSIRAESFNIFGQ
-187 VYQAKNENIMA
+187 VYQAKNENILA
-198 LRSYLNGLRLAEDIK
+198 LRSYLNGLRLAEELK
-213 NPALIRN
+213 NSPLIRN
-220 CYIYLS
+220 CYLYLS
-226 DFYSDIEDY
+226 DFYADIEDY
-235 DKSIDYMTLAFKK
+235 DKAIDYTTLAYKK
-248 LDQINEKNVPYQ
+248 LESINEKNVPYQ

-285 ERSIR
+285 ERSIQ

-297 STLKIPGYIS
+297 STLKIPGYVS
-307 LLNQYLRIDE
+307 LLNQYLRMDE

-338 NFGMAPVI
+338 NFGMSAVI

-366 LEKARPMFENS
+366 LEKARPMFENG

-393 YNKSGNYKMAIEQYL
+393 YNKSGNYKMAISHYL
-408 QVKELSERNGW
+408 QVKDISERNGW

-433 YRKTGNLQE
+433 YSKTGNLQE

-475 QRLLKSQK
+475 QRLVKSQK
-483 EAEELKKR
+483 EAEEIKKR

-496 YLAIVIGIISLFLSL
+496 YLAIVIGIISLFVSM
-511 VVLGMFKVSA
+511 VILGMFKVSA
-521 GVIKAIG
+521 GVIRAVG

-536 EFIFLIFKKNIYEFT
+536 EFIFLIFKKNIYSIT
-551 KGEPWKDLAFMI
+551 QGEPWKDLAFMI
-563 GLAAIL
+563 ALAAIL

-582 YLTSHNRLTAAGHQI
+582 YLTSHNRLTLAGYHI
-597 RRRIFGR
+597 RRKIFGK
-604 GDQ
+604 GDAE

>member
-1 MSPSPT
+1 MT
-7 RYTAMTL
+7 INRYILAAFVCCTL
-14 IRRLLPVILILLV
+14 TF
-27 SVCAHSQEAA
+27 SVRAQEAA

-44 AMEKAVTLEQKFPL
+44 AMEKAATLEQKFPL
-58 MEELSRVLMNVSPKQ
+58 MEELSRVLMNVNPKQ
-73 SDEMGSQLI
+73 SDEMGSQLV

-110 QKVYSDKA
+110 QKAYSDKA
-118 LGFYN
+118 LGFYT
-123 KALELARQN
+123 KALDLARQN
-132 RLTEETAIAQ
+132 RLTEETGIAQ
-142 QHQALFYLMI
+142 QHLAMFYLLI
-152 PDKEKAFAYITQAS
+152 PDKEKAFTYITQAS
-166 SLTATLP
+166 SLTASLP

-198 LRSYLNGLRLAEDIK
+198 LRSYLNGLRLAEDLK
-213 NPALIRN
+213 NPPLVRN
-220 CYIYLS
+220 CYLYLS

-235 DKSIDYMTLAFKK
+235 DKAIDYTTLAYKK
-248 LDQINEKNVPYQ
+248 LDEINEKNVPYQ

-297 STLKIPGYIS
+297 STLKIPGYVS

-366 LEKARPMFENS
+366 LEKARPMFVS
-377 GNEYN
+377 GGNEYN
-382 KVGFIAQLATY
+382 KVSFLAQLATY
-393 YNKSGNYKMAIEQYL
+393 YNKSGNYKMAIEHYL
-408 QVKELSERNGW
+408 QVKDLSERNGW

-483 EAEELKKR
+483 EAEEQKKS

-496 YLAIVIGIISLFLSL
+496 YLAIVIGIISLFVSM
-511 VVLGMFKVSA
+511 VILGMFKVSA
-521 GVIKAIG
+521 GVIKAVG

-536 EFIFLIFKKNIYEFT
+536 EFIFLIFKKNIYSIT
-551 KGEPWKDLAFMI
+551 QGEPWKDLAFMI
-563 GLAAIL
+563 ALAAIL

-582 YLTSHNRLTAAGHQI
+582 YLTSHNRLTLAGYHI
-597 RRRIFGR
+597 RRKIFGK

>member
-1 MSPSPT
+1 MT
-7 RYTAMTL
+7 IKRYILATAVCCMFS
-14 IRRLLPVILILLV
+14 V
-27 SVCAHSQEAA
+27 SMYAQEAA
-37 AVDSLRK
+37 AVDSLRA
-44 AMEKAVTLEQKFPL
+44 AMGKAVTLEQKFPL
-58 MEELSRVLMNVSPKQ
+58 MEELSRVLMNVNPKQ
-73 SDEMGSQLI
+73 ADETGTQLI

-118 LGFYN
+118 LSFYN

-132 RLTEETAIAQ
+132 RLTEETGIAQ
-142 QHQALFYLMI
+142 QHLAMFYLLI
-152 PDKEKAFAYITQAS
+152 PDKEKAFSYITQAS
-166 SLTATLP
+166 SLTATLS

-187 VYQAKNENIMA
+187 VYQAKNENILA
-198 LRSYLNGLRLAEDIK
+198 LRSYLNGLRLAEELK
-213 NPALIRN
+213 NSPLIRN
-220 CYIYLS
+220 CYLYLS
-226 DFYSDIEDY
+226 DFYADIEDY
-235 DKSIDYMTLAFKK
+235 DKAIDYTTLAYKILESIK
-248 LDQINEKNVPYQ
+248 EKNVPYQ
-260 KVIYTNNLGNLFA
+260 KVVYTNNLGNLFA

-297 STLKIPGYIS
+297 STLKIPGYVS
-307 LLNQYLRIDE
+307 LLNQYLRMDE

-338 NFGMAPVI
+338 NFGMSAVI

-366 LEKARPMFENS
+366 LEKARPMFENG

-393 YNKSGNYKMAIEQYL
+393 YNKSGNYKMAISHYL
-408 QVKELSERNGW
+408 QVKDISERNGW

-433 YRKTGNLQE
+433 YSKTGNLQE

-475 QRLLKSQK
+475 QRLMRAQK
-483 EAEELKKR
+483 EAEEIKKR

-496 YLAIVIGIISLFLSL
+496 YLAIVIGIISLFVSM
-511 VVLGMFKVSA
+511 VILGMFKVSA
-521 GVIKAIG
+521 GVIRAVG

-536 EFIFLIFKKNIYEFT
+536 EFIFLIFKKNIYSIT
-551 KGEPWKDLAFMI
+551 QGEPWKDLAFMI
-563 GLAAIL
+563 ALAAIL

-582 YLTSHNRLTAAGHQI
+582 YLTSHNRLTLAGYHI
-597 RRRIFGR
+597 RRKIFGK
-604 GDQ
+604 GDAE

>member
-1 MSPSPT
+1 M
-7 RYTAMTL
+7 A
-14 IRRLLPVILILLV
+14 
-27 SVCAHSQEAA
+27 
-37 AVDSLRK
+37 
-44 AMEKAVTLEQKFPL
+44 KAVTLEQKFPM
-58 MEELSRVLMNVSPKQ
+58 MEELSRVLMNVNPKQ
-73 SDEMGSQLI
+73 SDDMGSQLI

-95 KAYLSNGTRC
+95 KAYLSNGDRS

-110 QKVYSDKA
+110 QKAYSDKA
-118 LGFYN
+118 IEFYE
-123 KALELARQN
+123 KALALAKQN
-132 RLTEETAIAQ
+132 RMIEETGTAQ
-142 QHQALFYLMI
+142 LHLAMLYLMI
-152 PDKEKAFAYITQAS
+152 PDKEKALSIAS
-166 SLTATLP
+166 EAKSLLENQS
-173 NDSLRAESFNIFGQ
+173 NDSLKAESLNVEGQ
-187 VYQAKNENIMA
+187 AYQAKRGNIIA
-198 LRSYLNGLRLAEDIK
+198 LQRYFKALRLAEKIN

-220 CYIYLS
+220 CYLYLS

-235 DKSIDYMTLAFKK
+235 DKAIDFMTLAYKQLDK
-248 LDQINEKNVPYQ
+248 LNEKNVPYQ

-273 KKKNYDIAISYF
+273 KKKNYNIAISYF

-297 STLKIPGYIS
+297 STLKIPGYVS
-307 LLNQYLRIDE
+307 LLNQYIRLDE
-317 PQKALNYLNS
+317 PQKALDYLNS
-327 KEGDELKKYLT
+327 SSGAELKKYLS

-377 GNEYN
+377 TNLYN
-382 KVGFIAQLATY
+382 KVGFLAQLASY
-393 YNKSGNYKMAIEQYL
+393 YNKSGNYKLAIDHYL
-408 QVKELSERNGW
+408 QVMQLSEQNGW

-433 YRKTGNLQE
+433 YRKTGNLDE
-442 SGKYNALYY
+442 AGKFNIIYY
-451 QYKDSIKTLKREN
+451 KYKDSIKTLLIEN
-464 EMRKEEADDEQ
+464 DIRKEEAEDER
-475 QRLLKSQK
+475 QRQLEAEK

-496 YLAIVIGIISLFLSL
+496 YLAIVIGIISLFVSL
-511 VVLGMFKVSA
+511 VILGMFKVSA
-521 GVIKAIG
+521 GVIRAIG

-597 RRRIFGR
+597 RKRIFGR